1 LAIFHYI
8 VGKYNSLESVKQ
20 YIESAPFPVN
30 ERLQEL
36 RSFLLDNLPIEAKE
50 GIIKGI
56 PTYTFKMKKVQ
67 LSYDDQFIYFHPG
80 SSALRKAK
88 ISTFEIVKEG
98 IQLPHSSEIPAEL
111 IKDLLKEYSVNV
123 WAEAYNL
130 MEEIIQNTPLKKE
143 KKWGTDVYTLNGQN
157 VVSWMG
163 FKQFFSI
170 WFFKGVLMEDHLKVL
185 IAIGDTKVQRQWR
198 FRNVSEI
205 DKNNIL
211 SYIREAMKLSDVIIP
226 KEDRPEPQHPTEL
239 IEFLKAN
246 KDVKNAFETLSKSKR
261 RDYIEYIAEA
271 KQAATKAARLEKIKP
286 MILGGKGLNDKYK
299 K

>member
-1 LAIFHYI
+1 
-8 VGKYNSLESVKQ
+8 
-20 YIESAPFPVN
+20 
-30 ERLQEL
+30 
-36 RSFLLDNLPIEAKE
+36 
-50 GIIKGI
+50 
-56 PTYTFKMKKVQ
+56 M
-67 LSYDDQFIYFHPG
+67 IYFHPG

-198 FRNVSEI
+198 FRNVSEM